1 MILNK
6 YSIISTVG
14 GVGFFPK
21 APGTAGSLVAAVL
34 AWPIAY
40 FLGVYSLVIAVF
52 LVSFL
57 GVWAINHYQEE
68 TGLHDASEIVIDEVA
83 GQWLTLSVA
92 PLEPIYFVLGFLAFR
107 LFDIWKPWPVGWI
120 DKNMRSGFGVMADDL
135 LAGVYGILLLLLAQ
149 RIIG

>member
-1 MILNK
+1 
-6 YSIISTVG
+6 
-14 GVGFFPK
+14 VGFFPK